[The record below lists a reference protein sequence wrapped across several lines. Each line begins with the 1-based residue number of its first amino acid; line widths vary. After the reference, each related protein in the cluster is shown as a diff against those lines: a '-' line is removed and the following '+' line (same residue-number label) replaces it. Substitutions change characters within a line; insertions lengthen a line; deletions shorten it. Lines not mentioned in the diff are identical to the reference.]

1 MRSFQRLVT
10 ACTRIVTCVHKP
22 TGLSTTEIHDHMH
35 LEPLLLEEQEKDVT
49 MRNLGDSHS
58 FLNLILST
66 LTLIFRPF
74 FFILIPSF
82 IHTLFSREAQPAKLH
97 STSFLDGIRGYA
109 AFIVAYVHLVPA
121 RERWL
126 LPAYGHDEAD
136 GLGSNILQLPFL
148 RALFAARPMVHIF
161 FVISGYVLSC
171 KAIRLIRQG
180 QHEKAANV
188 LSSMIFR
195 RGIRLFL
202 PCIAGI
208 VLMDITAW
216 FGLQTWQSPTTA
228 WGKIQNIAH
237 NIGILMT
244 CWSWDWENSYALMQ
258 LWTIPVEFACSMLLF
273 VVLMGLSHVRP
284 WLRFAITGGIMIHSH
299 ASGHWGPFEF
309 LAGVSM
315 AEIEEIIRERA
326 RAKSLRL
333 AAATGA
339 AADFGLDLAAMGR
352 ALPLISVFPNISSAF
367 WSLIFLF
374 GLFLAGY
381 PEQGAESSFGF
392 EYITPFTPQV
402 YINAGAPLPS
412 YFWFGVSAIL
422 ILASSFRLRP
432 LQSFFETSFAQYL
445 GKISYSVYIIHY
457 TTVLVLGD
465 RICDTAHHVVGD
477 VDTQFKRLMIVFLEI
492 VMLMI
497 LVIWQADLFS
507 RVIDRPATN
516 FARWLEDRCRKPAPA
531 V

>member
-1 MRSFQRLVT
+1 MRPFQRFISAYTT
-10 ACTRIVTCVHKP
+10 AARCIHK
-22 TGLSTTEIHDHMH
+22 STAFSTVDSYGAVH
-35 LEPLLLEEQEKDVT
+35 LEPLLVEEQEKDIT
-49 MRNLGDSHS
+49 SSSHRDSRS
-58 FLNLILST
+58 FFNTVLSSFT
-66 LTLIFRPF
+66 PLFRLLL
-74 FFILIPSF
+74 FILVPSF
-82 IHTLFSREAQPAKLH
+82 IHNTFSRETHPTKLY

-126 LPAYGHDEAD
+126 LPTYGHDETD
-136 GLGSNILQLPFL
+136 GLGSSVLQLPFV

-171 KAIRLIRQG
+171 KAIRLIRRG
-180 QHEKAANV
+180 QHEKAASV

-208 VLMDITAW
+208 IWMDMTAW
-216 FGLQTWQSPTTA
+216 FGLQRWQSPTTA
-228 WGKIQNIAH
+228 WGKIQNIGH

-309 LAGVSM
+309 LAGMCM
-315 AEIEEIIRERA
+315 AEIEEIIQERA
-326 RAKSLRL
+326 KARALRL

-339 AADFGLDLAAMGR
+339 AADFGLNLPTLEK
-352 ALPLISVFPNISSAF
+352 ALPFVSVFPSISPAF
-367 WSLIFLF
+367 WTLIFLF

-392 EYITPFTPQV
+392 AHITHFTPQV
-402 YINAGAPLPS
+402 YLNAGAPLPS
-412 YFWFGVSAIL
+412 YFWFGISAIL

-432 LQSFFETSFAQYL
+432 LQSFFETSLAQYL
-445 GKISYSVYIIHY
+445 GKVSYSVYIIHY

-465 RICDTAHHVVGD
+465 RICDTAHHLVGD
-477 VDTQFKRLMIVFLEI
+477 ADTQITRLMVVALEI
-492 VMLMI
+492 TMLMI
-497 LVIWQADLFS
+497 LVIWQADLFW

-516 FARWLEDRCRKPAPA
+516 FARWLEDRCRKPTATD
-531 V
+531 